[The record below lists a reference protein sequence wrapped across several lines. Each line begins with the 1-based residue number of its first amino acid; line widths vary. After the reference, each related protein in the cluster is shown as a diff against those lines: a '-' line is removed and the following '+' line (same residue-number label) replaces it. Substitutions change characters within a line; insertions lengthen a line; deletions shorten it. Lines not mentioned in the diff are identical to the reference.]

1 MPEVS
6 KVAGNPFPNLLANF
20 IFFSKMCYD
29 SHLFNI
35 YEKLQSTF
43 Q

>member
-6 KVAGNPFPNLLANF
+6 KVAGNPLLNLPAN
-20 IFFSKMCYD
+20 IFSKMCYD

>member
-6 KVAGNPFPNLLANF
+6 KVAGNPLLNLPAN
-20 IFFSKMCYD
+20 IFSEMCYD

>member
-6 KVAGNPFPNLLANF
+6 KVAGNPLLILPAN
-20 IFFSKMCYD
+20 IFSKMCYD

-35 YEKLQSTF
+35 YDKLQSTF
-43 Q
+43 H